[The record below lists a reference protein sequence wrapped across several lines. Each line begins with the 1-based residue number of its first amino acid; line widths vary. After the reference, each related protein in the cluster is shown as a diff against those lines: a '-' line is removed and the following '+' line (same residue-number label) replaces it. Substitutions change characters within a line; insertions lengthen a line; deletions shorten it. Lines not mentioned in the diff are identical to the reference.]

1 MQAVAVATWE
11 GNLCLLF
18 LPVSEE
24 NISVNKT
31 RFQNSI
37 NRKTRQGSHANICY
51 DFRGTQRGK
60 NIKISRF

>member
-31 RFQNSI
+31 KFQNSI

-51 DFRGTQRGK
+51 DF
-60 NIKISRF
+60 